1 MTLTALFR
9 DFLIIHK
16 AKRKFE
22 RYFLIGHPEFR
33 KEGGAMDW
41 DHDHYES
48 HIRRSGEKFS
58 VRRPS
63 VMMGYI
69 IDDAVFMWSETEE
82 GKNYWLNL
90 ARKFDEYY
98 TKHKHMI
105 QDKYGIV
112 KNYQ

>member
-22 RYFLIGHPEFR
+22 RNFLIGHPEFR
-33 KEGGAMDW
+33 KGDGTMDW
-41 DHDHYES
+41 GHDCYES
-48 HIRRSGEKFS
+48 HIRRYGEKFPM
-58 VRRPS
+58 RKPS
-63 VMMGYI
+63 VMIGYN

-82 GKNYWLNL
+82 GKNYWLGL
-90 ARKFDEYY
+90 AHKFDEYY
-98 TKHKHMI
+98 TKHKHMV
-105 QDKYGIV
+105 QDKFGIV